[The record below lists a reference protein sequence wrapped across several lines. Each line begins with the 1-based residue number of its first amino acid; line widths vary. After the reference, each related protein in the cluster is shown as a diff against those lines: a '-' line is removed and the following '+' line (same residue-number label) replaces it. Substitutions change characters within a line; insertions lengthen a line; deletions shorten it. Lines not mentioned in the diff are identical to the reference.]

1 MTSGRRRRNVGPV
14 NTFKNIF
21 QALGAA
27 VRARFAG
34 HFALIAIFV
43 PIALVVLGLGAYGV
57 WWRTAAD
64 SMREQVAQF
73 QALQRSLGRDV
84 RWESFAVEGFPYRI
98 DATLNTLHFTAPD
111 HGSAWDSERL
121 VVRVPPLSAG
131 RVAVSFEGQ
140 QHYFYARE
148 RWIETNAQADK
159 ALLTIAAGKNGRDLA
174 KLDIER
180 LTGKA
185 KFDETDFNFIV
196 AAATG
201 GLIVAA
207 PTAQGSLPRMNA
219 SARLENVALQGGFDL
234 PLGPAIQLIALDMG
248 ADLPAKL
255 AEPSFAALLAAWRRL
270 GTPIEIKNFDLDWGG
285 ITVAAKGTFTLD
297 QNALPEGTF
306 RLTLGNHPRIL
317 ELLEAHGWIDA
328 ATRATTK
335 KVLDVLAFMSGD
347 KQRRVTVPLR
357 IEKGDIYVGPV
368 KIATLMPS
376 PTASM
381 QMAPMEASAP

>member
-1 MTSGRRRRNVGPV
+1 MSALVDRL
-14 NTFKNIF
+14 KNIF
-21 QALGAA
+21 QAFGAA

-43 PIALVVLGLGAYGV
+43 PIALVVVGLGAYGV
-57 WWRTAAD
+57 WWRTVAD

-84 RWESFAVEGFPYRI
+84 RWESFAVDGFPYRV

-111 HGSAWDSERL
+111 RGSAWDGERI
-121 VVRVPPLSAG
+121 VVRVPPLSPG

-159 ALLTIAAGKNGRDLA
+159 ALLTIAAGKDGRDLA

-185 KFDETDFNFIV
+185 KLDETDFNFIV

-207 PTAQGSLPRMNA
+207 PKADGAVQQVDA
-219 SARLENVALQGGFDL
+219 SARLENVALQGGLDL
-234 PLGPAIQLIALDMG
+234 PLGPAIQLIALDVRTE
-248 ADLPAKL
+248 LPVKL
-255 AEPSFAALLAAWRRL
+255 PEPSFAALAAAWRRL
-270 GTPIEIKNFDLDWGG
+270 GTPIEVKTFDLDWGG
-285 ITVAAKGTFTLD
+285 ITVGAKGTFTLD
-297 QNALPEGTF
+297 QNALPDGRF
-306 RLTLGNHPRIL
+306 SLTLGNHPRIL

-328 ATRATTK
+328 ATRARTK
-335 KVLDVLAFMSGD
+335 KVLDVLAFISGD

-368 KIATLMPS
+368 KIATVMPA